1 MITVMKFGGTSV
13 GSPEALKRA
22 ANIIINQE
30 GNKVVVV
37 SAMSGITNFLVSA
50 VNDANIPL
58 NDVMQTFRNKH
69 VDVAKQLLS
78 PDLLEEFSKEFD
90 IRLNAFNELLTKKVW
105 RADANSPVVD
115 YRVVDDKN
123 NRRLDPYYED
133 NLTSQGERFSSLLL
147 AYVLKSMGY
156 KSVALTSEMAG
167 VRAIGKPL
175 SGSCDLE
182 GTAKGMNIN
191 VRLLLNDDII
201 PIITGFYG
209 VTNDGKP
216 LTFGRGGSDYA
227 ASAIGNALDADAIQI
242 WTDVNGFMSADPRLV
257 PNAVTLTEM
266 NYNEAAELAHFGAKV
281 LHSRTIEPARLKHIP
296 LWVKNSY
303 EPDNYGTLIHQIR
316 ERKSEPL
323 RGVAMKL
330 DLSIIT
336 VNSGELSYKPMIMA
350 EILKKLA
357 EKEIIIYAISTS
369 LSNIAFLVHNLD
381 VNKCL
386 KAFNSLKKVNIERV
400 SVKGNQTLICAVGDG
415 LLEKRGFCGDIFS
428 AVKDVGASVEMIS
441 EGASEVALTFVVS
454 TDIAA
459 EVVKTIHKKFISGGN

>member
-13 GSPEALKRA
+13 GSAEALKRA
-22 ANIIINQE
+22 ANIIIGEE

-50 VNDANIPL
+50 VNDKNMPL
-58 NDVMQTFRNKH
+58 KDVMNTFREKH
-69 VDVAKQLLS
+69 IKVAKELLS
-78 PDLLEEFSKEFD
+78 DELMKEFVSDFDLRFNAFTDLL
-90 IRLNAFNELLTKKVW
+90 AKKVW
-105 RADANSPVVD
+105 CPDPNGPTINYNTANG
-115 YRVVDDKN
+115 KN
-123 NRRLDPYYED
+123 NKVDPYYED

-147 AYVLKSMGY
+147 SYVLRSMGR

-167 VRAIGKPL
+167 VYAVGKPL
-175 SGSCDLE
+175 SGGCDLRR
-182 GTAKGMNIN
+182 TATGMNIN
-191 VRLLLNDDII
+191 VKLLLNDDVI
-201 PIITGFYG
+201 PVLTGFYG
-209 VTNDGKP
+209 INEDGKP

-227 ASAIGNALDADAIQI
+227 AAAIGNALDADAIQI

-303 EPDNYGTLIHQIR
+303 EPKNHGTLIHQIR
-316 ERKSEPL
+316 EQRDEPL

-336 VNSGELSYKPMIMA
+336 INSGEISYKPMMIA
-350 EILKKLA
+350 KILEKLA
-357 EKEIIIYAISTS
+357 EAEIVIYAISTS

-381 VNKCL
+381 VKTCL
-386 KAFNSLKKVNIERV
+386 SYFNRLRNVDIERITV
-400 SVKGNQTLICAVGDG
+400 RDNQTLICAVGDG
-415 LLEKRGFCGDIFS
+415 LLDRRGFCGDIFA

-441 EGASEVALTFVVS
+441 EGASDVALNFVVS
-454 TDIAA
+454 TDSAA
-459 EVVKTIHKKFISGGN
+459 EVVKMIHKNFIKGGN